1 MDVLAVC
8 IDQYYA
14 VILLGKEIDLEHL
27 TATEELLSHSSAIPI
42 TNLFVILLLLQISS
56 RHLSIV
62 SASSVMLLTN
72 SQIDMSM
79 I

>member
-1 MDVLAVC
+1 MAGLAVY

-14 VILLGKEIDLEHL
+14 VILLGKEIDLHL
-27 TATEELLSHSSAIPI
+27 TATEQLLSHSSTIPI
-42 TNLFVILLLLQISS
+42 TNLFVIPLLLQISS
-56 RHLSIV
+56 PHLSIA
-62 SASSVMLLTN
+62 SASSIMLLTN